1 MYIAVD
7 VSSILWTALKVG
19 KDVEGT
25 VDENGVHCN
34 SAAYGYENA
43 INSMVRVLG
52 ELDAVPS
59 QLILVEEGYNSKSP
73 RLNIDPSYKATRG
86 KKSKLE
92 YENFNEMKK
101 MFLSALKG
109 VGALVIRQDGAEADD
124 ALGWLSL
131 HTTEELVVV
140 TNDND
145 LSALNSRLV
154 TVRVNSIMGR
164 NKYGEWPCKYIT
176 LYKSLVGDSSDNIG
190 GIRGFGPKA
199 WDQVVSRF
207 GTAGMDVLVKCALDC
222 SVESLKED
230 AAKDKLVEK
239 IYSGGADFI
248 RSYKLARIYP
258 EWCDT
263 SANPIQYEPGMV
275 SSTRDERLQRWSAQ
289 KRLITYDKWE
299 AFKPWMLEQCNKS
312 KGWTALDIE
321 TSTCDIS
328 DAWVENSKSKT
339 GKKAVDNIGSQLSG
353 MSLTAGNNHQYTVYI
368 PVDHKD
374 THCVPSEV
382 LKYFIIELLSTGITP
397 VIHNVMFEATVL
409 WNEWG
414 YLLPRWADTIFEA
427 SYVAEEGDLG
437 LKELS
442 KKWLDYKQ
450 SSYADTT
457 TIDGVQYRMR
467 DLTAEHVFNYTCDDT
482 ITASALHNF
491 FQTVLMLEGTNK
503 ILDQVEYDA
512 SRLHVWAYITGTR
525 VDLDKLEELKKEDAA
540 DREKAQQVLD
550 SYLTE
555 IGWAGSVCPQ
565 WEEPPSAADIKEVCK
580 IVTGTELNT
589 RIRTPEKLLTMIED
603 AALAAALQVAL
614 EGEFDKLNALVKS
627 KYDCKP
633 VFNIGSY
640 LQLQKLFYEAMQMPV
655 ELRNFPT
662 DVMKAKGLRE
672 GTARTDAL
680 AITYML
686 LRASPREAEALN
698 AVREL
703 KMFHTRFSL
712 YYEPL
717 PKFVHWKTGKVHS
730 NHLQCS
736 TTTRRA
742 SSSRPN
748 LQQLSKAEKLEGYS
762 PRIRELYI
770 PHKEGAIIVSLD
782 FSSQEVLLYGELSK
796 DPVLRGCFV
805 GDVLTDMHSKT
816 GCAIHNNR
824 EPETPLTYEEFV
836 ELVKAGDGKAK
847 KYRALGKLVNFSTQ
861 FRIGAKTL
869 SEKLLVVE
877 SEAQSMIDAKA
888 EVFCVAE
895 QWALDQMAE
904 VRRTGQAKTMLGA
917 IRHLR
922 DNLNSPD
929 KGVANKAERQG
940 LSIMIQ
946 GSAAEQTKLVEGA
959 VWNAGILDRY
969 DCSYIASIHDEIV
982 TSVMLDQAEAFIGEL
997 HGLMTQDYAGMELP
1011 IRSSVSVGWNFGV
1024 QKELNGDHTEKNIR
1038 KALGLATLAV

>member
-1 MYIAVD
+1 MLIAVD

-19 KDVEGT
+19 KDREGSL
-25 VDENGVHCN
+25 DENGVHCN
-34 SAAYGYENA
+34 SFQYGYENA
-43 INSMVRVLG
+43 INSIVRVLG

-59 QLILVEEGYNSKSP
+59 ELILVEEGYNSKSP
-73 RLNIDPSYKATRG
+73 RLNIDPNYKATRG

-92 YENFNEMKK
+92 YSNFNELKV

-109 VGALVIRQDGAEADD
+109 VGSCVLRQDNAEADD
-124 ALGWLSL
+124 AIGWLAL
-131 HTTEELVVV
+131 HTTEELVVM

-145 LSALNSRLV
+145 LSVLNSRLV
-154 TVRVNSIMGR
+154 TVRVNSVMGR
-164 NKYGEWPCKYIT
+164 NKYGDWDFKYVT
-176 LYKSLVGDSSDNIG
+176 LYKALVGDASDAIS

-199 WDQVVSRF
+199 WEQVVARF
-207 GTAGMDVLVKCALDC
+207 GTAGMDVLVKCALDG
-222 SVESLKED
+222 SVESLRED
-230 AAKDKLVEK
+230 AEKDTFVKK
-239 IYSGGADFI
+239 IYDGGADFI

-263 SANPIQYEPGMV
+263 SANPIQFEPGMV
-275 SSTRDERLQRWSAQ
+275 TSTDDERLKRWSSQ
-289 KRLITYDKWE
+289 KRLITADKWE
-299 AFKPWMLEQCNKS
+299 AFKPWMLEQCAKS
-312 KGWTALDIE
+312 MGWMALDIE
-321 TSTCDIS
+321 TSTCDVS

-339 GKKAVDNIGSQLSG
+339 GKKAVDNIGSKLSG
-353 MSLTAGNNHQYTVYI
+353 MSLTVGNNHQHTVYV
-368 PVDHKD
+368 PVDHIS
-374 THCVPSEV
+374 TQCVASED
-382 LKYFIIELLSTGITP
+382 LRDFLIELLATGITP
-397 VIHNVMFEATVL
+397 VIHNSTFEATVL
-409 WNEWG
+409 YNEWN
-414 YLLPRWADTIFEA
+414 YFLPRWMDTIFEA
-427 SYVAEEGDLG
+427 SYVAEEGELG
-437 LKELS
+437 LKALS
-442 KKWLDYKQ
+442 KKWLGYQ
-450 SSYADTT
+450 QGSYAETT

-467 DLTAEHVFNYTCDDT
+467 DLTAEHVFNYACDDT
-482 ITASALHNF
+482 ITTSALHNF
-491 FQTVLMLEGTNK
+491 FQIVLMLEGTNK
-503 ILDQVEYDA
+503 ILEKVEYAA
-512 SRLHVWAYITGTR
+512 SRLHVWSYITGTR
-525 VDLDKLEELKKEDAA
+525 VDLAKLEELKEEDAV

-555 IGWAGSVCPQ
+555 IGWAGSAPPQ
-565 WEEPPSAADIKEVCK
+565 WSAPPSAADIKEVCK
-580 IVTGTELNT
+580 IVTGTELKT
-589 RIRTPEKLLTMIED
+589 AIRTPAKLLAMIED
-603 AALAAALQVAL
+603 STLVQAL
-614 EGEFDKLNALVKS
+614 EMANVGTCDQLNKLVAER
-627 KYDCKP
+627 YICKP

-640 LQLQKLFYEAMQMPV
+640 LQLQKLFYETMQMPV

-662 DVMKAKGLRE
+662 DVMKAKGIRE

-686 LRASPREAEALN
+686 LRASPKETEALN

-717 PKFVHWKTGKVHS
+717 PKFIHWKTGKIHS

-796 DPVLRGCFV
+796 DPVLRSCFV

-824 EPETPLTYEEFV
+824 EPEHPLTYEEFV
-836 ELVKAGDGKAK
+836 ELVKAGDGKVK

-904 VRRTGQAKTMLGA
+904 VRSTGQAKTMLGA

-959 VWNAGILDRY
+959 VWNAGILDKF

-997 HGLMTQDYAGMELP
+997 HKLMVQDYAGMELP

-1024 QKELNGDHTEKNIR
+1024 QKELNGDHSEKNIR
-1038 KALGLATLAV
+1038 KALGLDV